1 MKRPLIALALLAV
14 FAVLRLPLER
24 SLADSLREQRLLSKP
39 VTLGVRESL
48 GQMSF
53 AASLGGLRSLVAS
66 ITYLQAY
73 TEFENVNWAKVDSL
87 FQLTTRLQPRYANY
101 WDEAAW
107 MQAYN
112 AATSY
117 LMNQKT
123 PPMIR
128 GQLYHD
134 HIQRGIAI
142 LQEGLRFLPDN
153 GKLWAKL
160 GVIYKERTYEP
171 KKAGDCMIKGARLGA
186 LPVYERLGA
195 YELVK
200 AGDPDSLREAYA
212 IMKKHYD
219 AGKKTPGLIENLK
232 TAEARLR
239 IPAAERIPDS
249 TPLIHSGR
257 DQLPRR

>member
-1 MKRPLIALALLAV
+1 MKRILLAIVLLAV
-14 FAVLRLPLER
+14 FAAARLPLER
-24 SLADSLREQRLLSKP
+24 SLADSLRGQRLLSEP
-39 VTLGVRESL
+39 VTLDFRESL

-73 TEFENVNWAKVDSL
+73 AEFENVNWAKVDSL
-87 FQLTTRLQPRYANY
+87 FQLTTRLQPHYANY

-112 AATSY
+112 AATGY
-117 LMNQKT
+117 LMDQKI

-128 GQLYHD
+128 GKLYHD
-134 HIQRGIAI
+134 HIQRGVAI
-142 LQEGLRFLPDN
+142 LQEGLQYLPES

-160 GVIYKERTYEP
+160 GVIYKERTFEP
-171 KKAGDCMIKGARLGA
+171 KKAGDCMIKGAKLGA

-200 AGDPDSLREAYA
+200 AGDPESLREAYA
-212 IMKKHYD
+212 ILKKHYD
-219 AGKKTPGLIENLK
+219 AGKKTSGLIEHLK
-232 TAEARLR
+232 IAEEKLGL
-239 IPAAERIPDS
+239 PAERRIPD
-249 TPLIHSGR
+249 TKPQIYQGR
-257 DQLPRR
+257 DHLPRR

>member
-1 MKRPLIALALLAV
+1 MKRPLLAIALLAV
-14 FAVLRLPLER
+14 FAALRLPLER
-24 SLADSLREQRLLSKP
+24 SLADSLRRHRLLSEP
-39 VTLGVRESL
+39 VTLDFRESL

-73 TEFENVNWAKVDSL
+73 AEFENVNWAKVDSL
-87 FQLTTRLQPRYANY
+87 FQLTTRLQPHYASY

-112 AATSY
+112 AATGY
-117 LMNQKT
+117 LMDQKI

-128 GQLYHD
+128 GKLYHD

-142 LQEGLRFLPDN
+142 LQEGLRFLPEN

-160 GVIYKERTYEP
+160 GVIYKERAFEP
-171 KKAGDCMIKGARLGA
+171 RKAGECMIKGARLGA

-212 IMKKHYD
+212 ILKKHYD
-219 AGKKTPGLIENLK
+219 AGKKTPGLIEHLK
-232 TAEARLR
+232 KAEARLG
-239 IPAAERIPDS
+239 IPPGQRIPDS
-249 TPLIHSGR
+249 KPLIYQGR
-257 DQLPRR
+257 EQVPRR